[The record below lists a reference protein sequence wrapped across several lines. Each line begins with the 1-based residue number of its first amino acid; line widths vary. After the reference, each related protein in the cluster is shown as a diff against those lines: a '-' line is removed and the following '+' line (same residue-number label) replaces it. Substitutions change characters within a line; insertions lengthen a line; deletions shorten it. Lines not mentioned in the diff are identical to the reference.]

1 METATMLTTVLVAL
15 ITAVIGPVVVAWARV
30 KFTPSKPL
38 EDKVKESIEAYAIV
52 ERELGEL
59 FSDLGC
65 DRVWLAQFHN
75 GGNFYP
81 SGKSMIR
88 FSFIFESH
96 SRDVPSIKHVYQN
109 LPASLFTKP
118 LNHLLHNGYLK
129 AKSNSNNDEFGL
141 NSQLE
146 ETQTNKL
153 YIIGLFS
160 TQGKF
165 VGMLGVGYKE
175 EHKVTAEEWT
185 QINQKAGATTLLLE
199 NYFQKV

>member
-1 METATMLTTVLVAL
+1 MEAITLVSAVAVAFITSVL
-15 ITAVIGPVVVAWARV
+15 GPVVVAWAKL
-30 KFTPSKPL
+30 KFAAPK
-38 EDKVKESIEAYAIV
+38 DKVKESIEAYTIV
-52 ERELGEL
+52 EKELQEL
-59 FSDLGC
+59 FVDLNC

-88 FSFIFESH
+88 FSFIFEAH
-96 SRDVPSIKHVYQN
+96 SNNVPSIKHTYQN

-118 LNHLLHNGYLK
+118 LNHLLNNGYLK
-129 AKSNSNNDEFGL
+129 AKSNNAKDEFGL

-146 ETQTNKL
+146 EAETNKL

-165 VGMLGVGYKE
+165 IGMLGVGYKE
-175 EHKVTAEEWT
+175 DHKVDAEEWT

-199 NYFQKV
+199 NYFQKL